1 MSLAAKNGISVVVFV
16 LAVLGLFVY
25 VGEVVT
31 DVSGGVAIQ
40 APVEGISPEA
50 GESIYFGKGKC
61 STCHSVG
68 DQGSAIR
75 GPNHGVT
82 DKFDTPMG
90 LRAEERARERTKAT
104 GKPFT
109 ATDYLVESIA
119 EPGAYVVDGYKDE
132 MPYVYRPPIKLN
144 ADEVTAVVLFLQS
157 LGGEVDPKAVMLPM
171 AVKKA
176 AEQAQAAPWSPYLE
190 GDPENGRDLFFD
202 EKSGA
207 GCARCHTVDDEGG
220 DVGPE
225 LTLVAGTRD
234 PQYIV
239 ESILEPSAVIASGFE
254 PYLVETTDGELITGV
269 LKEDNEAGVTLKL
282 DTGEILE
289 IPRDEIQDV
298 APQETSIMPEGFA
311 DDLSVTDF
319 HDVLAYLLT
328 LNGEPPE
335 EGEEEASGEE
345 DDGGD
350 DSEDDG
356 EDEEATENSEDSEN
370 SESEEE
376 SEQDSDQS

>member
-1 MSLAAKNGISVVVFV
+1 MSIAAKNGISVVVFV
-16 LAVLGLFVY
+16 LVVLGLFIY
-25 VGEVVT
+25 VGELVT
-31 DVSGGVAIQ
+31 EVSGGVAVQ

-119 EPGAYVVDGYKDE
+119 EPSAYVVDGYKDE
-132 MPYVYRPPIKLN
+132 MPFVFRPPIKLN

-157 LGGEVDPKAVMLPM
+157 LGGEVDAKAVLLPES
-171 AVKKA
+171 VKKA
-176 AEQAQAAPWSPYLE
+176 AGQSQAAPWSLYLE

-202 EKSGA
+202 EESSA
-207 GCARCHTVDDEGG
+207 GCARCHTVDEQGG

-239 ESILEPSAVIASGFE
+239 ESILKPSAVIASGFE
-254 PYLVETTDGELITGV
+254 SYLVETIDGELITGV

-282 DTGEILE
+282 DTGEILA
-289 IPRDEIQDV
+289 IPRDEIQEV

-328 LNGEPPE
+328 LNGETPE
-335 EGEEEASGEE
+335 EGEEKVSDEE
-345 DDGGD
+345 D
-350 DSEDDG
+350 EDEEDG
-356 EDEEATENSEDSEN
+356 EDEEDMENSEN
-370 SESEEE
+370 SENEVE
-376 SEQDSDQS
+376 SGQDTEQAKRKD